1 MVEQIPNGSNR
12 ERFPNQRGCDSCDV
26 LVKEASR
33 AAQVRLGQELMSER
47 QTPD

>member
-1 MVEQIPNGSNR
+1 LNR
-12 ERFPNQRGCDSCDV
+12 EGLPNQRGCDSNGV

-33 AAQVRLGQELMSER
+33 TAQVRLGQELMSER